1 MIVNISFMN
10 NNLNLFKD
18 NGYLNEKPFINIF
31 GKSIYLWIL
40 DNLQIS
46 FENIECIYILYPS
59 SFLNYNFEEKVI
71 HYFNEKNIKNINNI
85 PQILFYK
92 VNNRNDKNN
101 YIRESI
107 INLEKYINNI
117 DTIPILNISDNYF
130 FDKNIY
136 NFDFKSNNLFYMNNA
151 IFEDI
156 FYLNSVK
163 LYKNIIDY
171 FNDWNIE
178 ITINS
183 IENFIKYYKIEF
195 CKNNLDSEFIHNIS
209 SPFHLRIFCNN
220 YPRIHSLTRE
230 IKIERRK
237 IVFDF
242 EDTLFTSELIPNHKN
257 INLIKYLKKLGNII
271 GISTLLEDIP
281 KNISYL
287 NSILEPH
294 GINYDYILFQR
305 NNYDYYIGNK
315 NINDVFNIDKQ
326 LGYYNTSI
334 DPRDFN
340 NISDID
346 NNVILKKS
354 DENLSCQIEYY
365 LNIPNELKDIFPIFI
380 DYDRDNYKWYRMEKI
395 YGIPVSKLFLAK
407 ELTVEQFIS
416 ILDTLKRIHK
426 VSNDTCKKTENFIN
440 NMKNMYKN
448 YSQKMIK
455 RYADYDY
462 SKFKDSDKIY
472 NFILHYLKEYENK
485 EMGIYRII
493 HGDPV
498 FTNIIINRYG
508 KIKMIDMRGKLG
520 NNNTIYGDI
529 LYDWA
534 KIYQSLLGY
543 DEFLEEIY
551 LPYEYK
557 NKFICEF
564 ERIFIEKFGGK
575 SLFYM
580 KIITASLLFSLIPL
594 HNNEKCLSYYN
605 LIFEIDII
613 KNENLVKNEN
623 K

>member
-107 INLEKYINNI
+107 INLEKYIHNI
-117 DTIPILNISDNYF
+117 DTIPILNIFDNYF

-242 EDTLFTSELIPNHKN
+242 EDTLFTSELIPNYKN

-294 GINYDYILFQR
+294 GINYDYILFKR
-305 NNYDYYIGNK
+305 DTFDYYIGNK

-380 DYDRDNYKWYRMEKI
+380 DYDIDNYKWYRMEKI

-426 VSNDTCKKTENFIN
+426 VSNDTCKKTENFMN

-462 SKFKDSDKIY
+462 SKFKNSDKIY

-485 EMGIYRII
+485 DMGTYRII

-564 ERIFIEKFGGK
+564 ERIFIEKFGEK
-575 SLFYM
+575 TLFYM

>member
-107 INLEKYINNI
+107 INLEKYIHNI

-136 NFDFKSNNLFYMNNA
+136 NFNFKSNNLFYMNNA

-287 NSILEPH
+287 NSILEPY
-294 GINYDYILFQR
+294 GINYDYILFKR
-305 NNYDYYIGNK
+305 DTFDYYIGNK

-340 NISDID
+340 NVSDID

-407 ELTVEQFIS
+407 ELTIEQFIS

-426 VSNDTCKKTENFIN
+426 VSNDTCKKTENFMN
-440 NMKNMYKN
+440 NMENMYKN

-485 EMGIYRII
+485 DMGIYRII

-564 ERIFIEKFGGK
+564 ERIFIEKFGEK

>member
-59 SFLNYNFEEKVI
+59 LFLNYNFEEKVI
-71 HYFNEKNIKNINNI
+71 HYFNEKNINNI

-107 INLEKYINNI
+107 INLEKYIHNI

-287 NSILEPH
+287 NSILEPY
-294 GINYDYILFQR
+294 GINYDYILFKR
-305 NNYDYYIGNK
+305 DTFDYYIGNK

-426 VSNDTCKKTENFIN
+426 VSNDTCKKTENFMN
-440 NMKNMYKN
+440 NMENMYKN

-485 EMGIYRII
+485 DMGIYRII

-564 ERIFIEKFGGK
+564 ERIFIEKFGEK

>member
-1 MIVNISFMN
+1 MIINISFMS

-31 GKSIYLWIL
+31 GKSIYLWIF

-46 FENIECIYILYPS
+46 FENIECIYILYLS
-59 SFLNYNFEEKVI
+59 SFLNYNFEENVI
-71 HYFNEKNIKNINNI
+71 HYFNEKNINSK
-85 PQILFYK
+85 ILFYK
-92 VNNRNDKNN
+92 VNNSNDKNN

-107 INLEKYINNI
+107 INLEKYIDNI
-117 DTIPILNISDNYF
+117 DNIPILNISDNYF
-130 FDKNIY
+130 FDKKIY
-136 NFDFKSNNLFYMNNA
+136 NFDFKTTNLFYLHDK
-151 IFEDI
+151 IFDDI

-163 LYKNIIDY
+163 IYKNIIDY
-171 FNDWNIE
+171 FNVWNIE

-294 GINYDYILFQR
+294 GINYDYILFKR
-305 NNYDYYIGNK
+305 DTFDYYIGNK

-426 VSNDTCKKTENFIN
+426 VSNDTCKKTKNFTN
-440 NMKNMYKN
+440 NIENMYNN
-448 YSQKMIK
+448 YSEKMTK
-455 RYADYDY
+455 RYHEYDY

-485 EMGIYRII
+485 DMGIYRII

-520 NNNTIYGDI
+520 DNNTIYGDI

-534 KIYQSLLGY
+534 KIYQSLIGY
-543 DEFLEEIY
+543 DEFLENSY

-557 NKFICEF
+557 NKFISEF
-564 ERIFIEKFGGK
+564 ERIFIEKFGHK
-575 SLFYM
+575 MLYYM

-594 HNNEKCLSYYN
+594 HDNEKCFLYYN

-613 KNENLVKNEN
+613 KNENLVKYEN